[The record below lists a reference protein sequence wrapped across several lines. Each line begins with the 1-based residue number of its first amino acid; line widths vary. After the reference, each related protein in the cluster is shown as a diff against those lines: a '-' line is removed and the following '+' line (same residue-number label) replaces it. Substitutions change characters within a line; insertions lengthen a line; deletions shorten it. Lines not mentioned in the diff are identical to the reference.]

1 VAFSQAATAAA
12 ASVVVSQL
20 WLQTFSQI
28 NKPRAKADSQIRTH
42 TGASTMWLRGATETE
57 TVAVAAESEER
68 HGSHGNG
75 IIIEEAMANTHT
87 HTHTHTLSHTH

>member
-42 TGASTMWLRGATETE
+42 TGASTMWLRGATET
-57 TVAVAAESEER
+57 VAVAAESEER

-87 HTHTHTLSHTH
+87 H